1 MNPEMEVHESDMSK
15 LASDLPA
22 ADMMKISLE
31 HLKIG
36 HAAYQHCEEDA
47 NKKARP
53 SWHRSFYCLQEWR
66 KQCTSSNPRLD
77 LFNTLTEA
85 QQAGLVNI
93 EAFSFLLE
101 NKVSNVNFLFANKDY
116 QYRR

>member
-1 MNPEMEVHESDMSK
+1 MNPEMDIFESDLSK

-31 HLKIG
+31 YLKIG
-36 HAAYQHCEEDA
+36 AAAYQHCDEDA

-66 KQCTSSNPRLD
+66 KQCTSCNPRLD
-77 LFNTLTEA
+77 LYNILTEA
-85 QQAGLVNI
+85 QQAGLVCI
-93 EAFSFLLE
+93 EAFSFL
-101 NKVSNVNFLFANKDY
+101 KVKKVCMIIFG
-116 QYRR
+116 